1 MAKFIVIAYAAN
13 ASGKT
18 YRAHQIFDE
27 TKITPEEKADLVKRK
42 FIREATKEEMEANQK
57 LITEQKKAA
66 AAAKDLE

>member
-18 YRAHQIFDE
+18 FRAHQIFDE
-27 TKITPEEKADLVKRK
+27 SKITPEEKADLLKRK
-42 FIREATKEEMEANQK
+42 FIREATEDELKEHTKAVA
-57 LITEQKKAA
+57 EQKKAA